1 MSELLKLSLAL
12 EDRQIKRRVF
22 AALVMRVNTMK
33 HRTDPQGMFARIV
46 LAEPDSARWDDFVFP
61 VVSDS
66 EVLAAIAMA
75 PDNSQVYATN
85 VTDEQ
90 IINIVNREV
99 NQTHTNYLP
108 QPADP
113 ETGE

>member
-22 AALVMRVNTMK
+22 AALIMRANSMK
-33 HRTDPQGMFARIV
+33 HRTDPQGMFGRLV
-46 LAEPDSARWDDFVFP
+46 LAEPNSHQWDDFLFP

-99 NQTHTNYLP
+99 NQNHTNYLP
-108 QPADP
+108 
-113 ETGE
+113 ETDNGD